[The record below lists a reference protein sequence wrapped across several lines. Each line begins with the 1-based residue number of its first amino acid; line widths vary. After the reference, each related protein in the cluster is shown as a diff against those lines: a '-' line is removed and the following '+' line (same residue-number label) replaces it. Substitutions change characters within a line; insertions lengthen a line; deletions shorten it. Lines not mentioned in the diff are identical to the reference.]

1 MITEL
6 KPYSTYNPSGVE
18 WLGQVPTHWKLKRPK
33 VLFCKMTRPARASD
47 EIVTC
52 FRDGVVTLRKNRRL
66 LGFTESLQEVGYQGV
81 RQGDLVI
88 HGMDAFAGSIGVSDA
103 DGKSTPVYSV
113 CAPIGKH
120 VNPYYYAYC
129 VRDMARTG
137 WIAALA
143 KGIRERS
150 TDFRFDV
157 FGAQVIPYPTP
168 REQTAIARFLDHTTS
183 QIDRHIRAKQ
193 KLISLLEEQKQ
204 VMIHQAVTGQIDVRT
219 GQPYP
224 AYKSSGVKW
233 LGEVPEHWDVRKI
246 KNWLFVNCS
255 SLPDDTHPDYSF
267 NYLDIGS
274 VGTGRLVS
282 SPQRIRF
289 RQSPSRARRI
299 VREGDTIIST
309 VRTYLKAVW
318 HVCEIDF
325 DLVASTGFAVLT
337 PASSTCP
344 KYVSYVCQSNL
355 FTDQVSANSAGVA
368 YPAISDAKFATVEVT
383 VPPPPEQ
390 TSIANF
396 LDSAIANII
405 RITDRT
411 IHEIEL
417 LREYRTRLIAD
428 VVTGKLDVRE
438 AAANLPQMDPKTH
451 EYGVNSILSEQHS
464 LTTQHDN
471 EQEARP

>member
-6 KPYSTYNPSGVE
+6 KPYSTYNSSGVE
-18 WLGQVPTHWKLKRPK
+18 WLGDVPTHWKVKRPK

-81 RQGDLVI
+81 RKGDLVI

-113 CAPIGKH
+113 CVPIGKH

-157 FGAQVIPYPTP
+157 FGAQVIPFPTP

-183 QIDRHIRAKQ
+183 QIDRYIRAKQ

-204 VMIHQAVTGQIDVRT
+204 AIIHQAVTGQIDVRT

-224 AYKSSGVKW
+224 NYKPSGVEW
-233 LGEVPEHWDVRKI
+233 FGEVYR
-246 KNWLFVNCS
+246 N
-255 SLPDDTHPDYSF
+255 
-267 NYLDIGS
+267 IGS
-274 VGTGRLVS
+274 
-282 SPQRIRF
+282 
-289 RQSPSRARRI
+289 
-299 VREGDTIIST
+299 
-309 VRTYLKAVW
+309 
-318 HVCEIDF
+318 
-325 DLVASTGFAVLT
+325 
-337 PASSTCP
+337 
-344 KYVSYVCQSNL
+344 
-355 FTDQVSANSAGVA
+355 
-368 YPAISDAKFATVEVT
+368 
-383 VPPPPEQ
+383 
-390 TSIANF
+390 
-396 LDSAIANII
+396 
-405 RITDRT
+405 
-411 IHEIEL
+411 
-417 LREYRTRLIAD
+417 
-428 VVTGKLDVRE
+428 
-438 AAANLPQMDPKTH
+438 
-451 EYGVNSILSEQHS
+451 
-464 LTTQHDN
+464 
-471 EQEARP
+471 